1 MYTTPKKTLV
11 VVLLSS
17 MLFSCMTNKSTVY
30 INNPN
35 LNHEVPISIMDTIV
49 EYKLQPRDV
58 LNVQIKTLDAASS
71 AYFNLQSGNTFQ
83 QFSPAALYLGG
94 YSITKEGRINLPEI
108 GQVTVAGLT
117 LPKAEAAIQKAVRR
131 YLPNANVIVKMV
143 SFKISVLGE
152 VNAPGYYYVYNEQAN
167 LLEALALAGDMTL
180 FGNRENI
187 TVLRQTESGMK
198 GMLLDLRNP
207 NIFSSEYFQLL
218 PNDVVYVQPRKERNQ
233 RDNLNTFNLLSIVFG
248 AISSVVLLLNFTN

>member
-1 MYTTPKKTLV
+1 M
-11 VVLLSS
+11 S
-17 MLFSCMTNKSTVY
+17 NKSTIY

-35 LNHEVPISIMDTIV
+35 LNHEVPVTIMDTII
-49 EYKLQPRDV
+49 EYQLQPRDV

-71 AYFNLQSGNTFQ
+71 AYFNLQSENTFQ

-94 YSITKEGRINLPEI
+94 YSIMKNGSINLPEI

-117 LPKAEAAIQKAVRR
+117 LSEAEEEIQKAVRR

-152 VNAPGYYYVYNEQAN
+152 VNAPGYYYIYNEQAN

-187 TVLRQTESGMK
+187 TILRQTKTGMK

-218 PNDVVYVQPRKERNQ
+218 PNDMVYVQPRKERNQ
-233 RDNLNTFNLLSIVFG
+233 RDNLSTFNLLSIVFG
-248 AISSVVLLLNFTN
+248 AISSVVLLLNYTN